1 MYRERAFSLP
11 GTKILYGSCYGT
23 AKRYA
28 EALAKAAGFDCHPYT
43 EAAEAADCDRLVY
56 VGGLYAGGIH
66 GLSKALHAL
75 HPNRERRYCIVTV
88 GLADPK
94 DTQNVQNIRAYME
107 KRLPREVMEK
117 AEIFHLRGG
126 IDYARLNFTH
136 KTMMA
141 LLYNSVKR
149 KPPESLDADARAM
162 LETYGKKVDFVD
174 LATLQP
180 IIEAL
185 SRP

>member
-1 MYRERAFSLP
+1 MYREGAFSLP
-11 GTKILYGSCYGT
+11 DTKILYGSCYGT

-28 EALAKAAGFDCHPYT
+28 EALAKATGFDCRPYT
-43 EAAEAADCDRLVY
+43 GAAEAADCDRLVY

-66 GLSKALHAL
+66 GLSKALRML
-75 HPNRERRYCIVTV
+75 DPVPERRYCIVTV
-88 GLADPK
+88 GLADPNDAK
-94 DTQNVQNIRAYME
+94 NIHNIRASME
-107 KRLPREVMEK
+107 KRLPGDIMEK

-126 IDYARLNFTH
+126 MDYTRLSFAH

-149 KPPESLDADARAM
+149 KAPETLDADARAM

-180 IIEAL
+180 IVQAL
-185 SRP
+185 SQA

>member
-1 MYRERAFSLP
+1 
-11 GTKILYGSCYGT
+11 
-23 AKRYA
+23 
-28 EALAKAAGFDCHPYT
+28 
-43 EAAEAADCDRLVY
+43 
-56 VGGLYAGGIH
+56 
-66 GLSKALHAL
+66 
-75 HPNRERRYCIVTV
+75 
-88 GLADPK
+88 
-94 DTQNVQNIRAYME
+94 ME
-107 KRLPREVMEK
+107 KRLPRDIMEK

-126 IDYARLNFTH
+126 MDYTRLSFAH

-149 KPPESLDADARAM
+149 KAPETLDADARAI

-185 SRP
+185 PRP